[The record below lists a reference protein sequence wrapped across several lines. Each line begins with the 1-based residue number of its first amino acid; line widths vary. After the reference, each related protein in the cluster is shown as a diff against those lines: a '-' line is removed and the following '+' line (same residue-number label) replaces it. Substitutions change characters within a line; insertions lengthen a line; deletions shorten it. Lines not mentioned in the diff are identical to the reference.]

1 MNVTEHSG
9 NIFNSEA
16 QAIVVTVNCVGYM
29 GKGMALEC
37 ALRYPN
43 VETEYKALCD
53 SGGLS
58 IGHLAW
64 SQLPN
69 GNYLVLF
76 PTKDD
81 YKFPS
86 KYSYIEASLEPLAT
100 ECLSK
105 GLSSIAVP
113 RLGSE
118 LGGLDWDRVRPMI
131 LGSFEGIKIDLELW
145 AFGPQI
151 SDPLMTSLTNRLSN
165 NPDNAMRS
173 TGVNLDQIEALKS
186 LIGRN
191 NSATAVDLLS
201 IQGLGKTKIKK
212 LIKWAQDSQAEPEPT
227 LFDLT

>member
-1 MNVTEHSG
+1 
-9 NIFNSEA
+9 
-16 QAIVVTVNCVGYM
+16 
-29 GKGMALEC
+29 MALEC

-43 VETEYKALCD
+43 VEKEYKTLCE
-53 SGGLS
+53 SGRLA
-58 IGHLAW
+58 IGVLQW
-64 SQLPN
+64 IQLPS
-69 GNYLVLF
+69 GNHLVLF

-86 KYSYIEASLEPLAT
+86 KYSYIEAGLNRLAK

-105 GLSSIAVP
+105 GVSSIAVP

-131 LGSFEGIKIDLELW
+131 LSSLEGLEIDLELW
-145 AFGPQI
+145 AFGSQI
-151 SDPLMTSLTNRLSN
+151 GDPLMTSLTNRLSN

-173 TGVNLDQIEALKS
+173 TGVNLDQIEALIS
-186 LIGRN
+186 LIGRSA
-191 NSATAVDLLS
+191 SATAVDLLS

-212 LIKWAQDSQAEPEPT
+212 LIQWAQDSQAQPEPT